1 MVIPAP
7 VQPEQKKLVKKAID
21 SDRAELTPC
30 IPHDASHK
38 IKRDKSHPKVNRKI
52 EKTALHLTM
61 QMSVARRMAEEADQN
76 PPSPHFFLNSS
87 FC

>member
-30 IPHDASHK
+30 IPHEASHTIEIETKAFRKLIEK
-38 IKRDKSHPKVNRKI
+38 IK
-52 EKTALHLTM
+52 TAPQLTM
-61 QMSVARRMAEEADQN
+61 QMSVAGRMAEEADQN